1 MKKTLI
7 IYLLSF
13 ASLNIYSSYTAD
25 QETITA
31 KINGVSIAYVTTG
44 AEDGPPVLMVMGL
57 MASHK
62 VWGERIV
69 NGLVDEGYRVILFDN
84 RDTGNSEKLDKLGKP
99 NLYWKYFLYSLGI
112 RFSAPYTL
120 EDMANDGVALLDHL
134 QIEKAHIVGAS
145 MGGMIAQIM
154 ASKYPDRTSSL
165 VSLMS
170 SPKIPSRSDISDR
183 NQDNLR
189 NMENVETKDVQEYGF
204 YPRAMPRQL
213 TAIFEAGDRSDIVS
227 NIEVPALVLH
237 GEEDTLVPVKYGKLT
252 AELIKNSRLKIYQ
265 NMGHN
270 LPEEIIPALIGD
282 IVSFYDEIN
291 EVL

>member
-13 ASLNIYSSYTAD
+13 TSLNIYSSYTAD

-31 KINGVSIAYVTTG
+31 KINGVSIAFVTTG

-154 ASKYPDRTSSL
+154 ASKYPDRTASL

-170 SPKIPSRSDISDR
+170 SPKIPTRSDISER

-189 NMENVETKDVQEYGF
+189 NMENVEAKSAQDYGF
-204 YPRAMPRQL
+204 YPRALPRQL
-213 TAIFEAGDRSDIVS
+213 TAIFKAGDRSDIVS
-227 NIEVPALVLH
+227 NIGVPTLVLH

-252 AELIKNSRLKIYQ
+252 AELIPNSKLKTYKD
-265 NMGHN
+265 MGHN
-270 LPEEIIPALIGD
+270 LPEEIIPVLTED
-282 IVSFYDEIN
+282 IISFYKQIDEIF
-291 EVL
+291 